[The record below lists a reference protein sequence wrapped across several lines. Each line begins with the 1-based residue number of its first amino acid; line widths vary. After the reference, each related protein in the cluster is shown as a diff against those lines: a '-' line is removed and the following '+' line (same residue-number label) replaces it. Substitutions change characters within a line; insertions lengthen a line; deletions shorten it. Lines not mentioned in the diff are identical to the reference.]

1 MTADLDGDGNGDV
14 IVAYDN
20 VSADHA
26 HPSAA
31 AANAIYIWYGKSDG
45 TYAAPV
51 VMTPSRN
58 FYQVAA
64 VDVNGDGRPDLVMSD
79 GYVVSVQNNL
89 GGRAFGAESIFW
101 RGWGSIRSRLAM

>member
-1 MTADLDGDGNGDV
+1 MGTGNGDV
-14 IVAYDN
+14 IIAYDN
-20 VSADHA
+20 TSADHA

-58 FYQVAA
+58 FYQVVA

-79 GYVVSVQNNL
+79 GYVVSLQNNL
-89 GGRAFGAESIFW
+89 GGRAFGTGAAFS
-101 RGWGSIRSRLAM
+101 GGDGDQLDLGG